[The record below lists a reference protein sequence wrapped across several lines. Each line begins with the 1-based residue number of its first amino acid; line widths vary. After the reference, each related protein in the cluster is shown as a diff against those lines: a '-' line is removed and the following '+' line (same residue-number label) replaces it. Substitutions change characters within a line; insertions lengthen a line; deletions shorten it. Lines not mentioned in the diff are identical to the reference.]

1 MISFDLASRFGGRL
15 RLSSCLLAA
24 ALLTLAQA
32 GWSPAKAQ
40 TLQEVK
46 DAMEM
51 MVGSAAICSDYLKRP
66 EVLEDNRRLA
76 REQLGKV
83 GLSVTDADAFSDEV
97 AAQAMTGTNSEMQQ
111 QVACEII
118 NIPALK

>member
-1 MISFDLASRFGGRL
+1 LTGKALVAGSSRGVAICAAVLFAHT
-15 RLSSCLLAA
+15 LL
-24 ALLTLAQA
+24 
-32 GWSPAKAQ
+32 SPARAQ
-40 TLQEVK
+40 TVDEMK

-66 EVLEDNRRLA
+66 EVLEDTRQLA

-83 GLSVTDADAFSDEV
+83 GLSADDADAFSDQIT
-97 AAQAMTGTNSEMQQ
+97 AQARQETNTETQQ

-118 NIPALK
+118 NIPAIK